1 MSWGH
6 AMRALTLGNISCEE
20 SWNPLATLGFT
31 MPSKTVAWCD
41 WAAGLII
48 GLMPLAAHVLLHV
61 AAKPTPD
68 WDDNWSADLLF
79 ISISNSGL
87 SAITVFARLIG
98 GTYRLDRM
106 TPRMRIVWA
115 LTLACFCLASLL
127 YGAAVTGRGTQYT
140 SITALLFLVFSA
152 ICSLNFELA
161 LTSSGIAD
169 GAAR

>member
-1 MSWGH
+1 
-6 AMRALTLGNISCEE
+6 
-20 SWNPLATLGFT
+20 

-48 GLMPLAAHVLLHV
+48 GLMPLAAHVLLHI

-98 GTYRLDRM
+98 GTIKLDRM
-106 TPRMRIVWA
+106 SPRMRIVWA

-127 YGAAVTGRGTQYT
+127 YGAAVTGRGSDYT
-140 SITALLFLVFSA
+140 AFIAVLFLIFSA
-152 ICSLNFELA
+152 VCSLNFELA
-161 LTSSGIAD
+161 LAAAGLTSGP
-169 GAAR
+169 AR